1 MSVQVMQVRFPGL
14 LVAVSVERPHRRK
27 KKRSPEITPAWA
39 GREYV
44 ARCFPPITGI
54 EPNLIKL
61 QA

>member
-14 LVAVSVERPHRRK
+14 LVAVSVERPQRRK
-27 KKRSPEITPAWA
+27 KKRPPESTPAWA

-44 ARCFPPITGI
+44 AQRFPPITGI
-54 EPNLIKL
+54 ESNLIKL

>member
-14 LVAVSVERPHRRK
+14 LVAVSVERPHWRK
-27 KKRSPEITPAWA
+27 KKRLPEITPTRA

-44 ARCFPPITGI
+44 ARRFPSVTGI
-54 EPNLIKL
+54 GLSLKL